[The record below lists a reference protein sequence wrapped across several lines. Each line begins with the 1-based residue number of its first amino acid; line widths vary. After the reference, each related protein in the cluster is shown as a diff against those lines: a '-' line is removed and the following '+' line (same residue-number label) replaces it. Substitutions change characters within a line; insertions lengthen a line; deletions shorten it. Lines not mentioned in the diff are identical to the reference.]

1 MSVNNI
7 ITSEA
12 GQYSHIS
19 VMIEWLKDLKDTFLL
34 WSDLIKIPNQTQVDS
49 DLSNYLLY
57 CKMIEFKEQ
66 NVFIM
71 SQTEAELFNEEMKT
85 MQWIKNNQFK
95 VAKAA
100 QFTVDQ
106 SGFSQSEIVQSELAQ
121 SEVTQTEVAQSEFV

>member
-1 MSVNNI
+1 
-7 ITSEA
+7 
-12 GQYSHIS
+12 
-19 VMIEWLKDLKDTFLL
+19 
-34 WSDLIKIPNQTQVDS
+34 
-49 DLSNYLLY
+49 
-57 CKMIEFKEQ
+57 MIEFKEQ